1 MIQYRAQPM
10 SNTTINNAVL
20 DILGNLTGVNANVSN
35 ISSMQGNVANVIFNA
50 GNVTTPGFVYQG
62 IRSATYTGNGSQ
74 ANTTT
79 TPNIAVQFPTT
90 ALSTGTLGLT
100 SQNTSTRFINLTS
113 STRLFQIDASIPIG
127 PSDGGSNGRNCEAY
141 LLYTSAGGSKVK
153 LVASADGR
161 PNMNSGNDNG
171 QVLNLSTLITLATND
186 YFELFANS
194 FITDTLVVNT
204 SLTNRTLTAPVINIV
219 QLD

>member
-1 MIQYRAQPM
+1 M

-35 ISSMQGNVANVIFNA
+35 ISAMQGNVANVIFNA

-62 IRSATYTGNGSQ
+62 IRSATYKGNGSQ
-74 ANTTT
+74 AETTS

-90 ALSTGTLGLT
+90 VLSTGTLGLT
-100 SQNTSTRFINLTS
+100 RQNANTRFINLTS
-113 STRLFQIDASIPIG
+113 STRLFKVNATIPFVAL
-127 PSDGGSNGRNCEAY
+127 DGGFILGRRCDAY
-141 LLYTSAGGSKVK
+141 ILYTSAGGSKVK

-171 QVLNLSTLITLATND
+171 QVLNLSTLITLATDD

-204 SLTNRTLTAPVINIV
+204 ALTNRTLTAPVINIV